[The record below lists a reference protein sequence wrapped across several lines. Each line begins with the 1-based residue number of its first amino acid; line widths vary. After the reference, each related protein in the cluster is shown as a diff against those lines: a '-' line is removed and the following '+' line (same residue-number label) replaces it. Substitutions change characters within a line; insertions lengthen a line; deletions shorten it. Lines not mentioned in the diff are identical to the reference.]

1 MTFPIPIA
9 ELNLDEV
16 LSFLEMNQQQ
26 LGVTGISLSAQS
38 IAFWWQQASKKIL
51 QLPSKY
57 FEFLWEFLSWLVTT
71 NE

>member
-38 IAFWWQQASKKIL
+38 IAF
-51 QLPSKY
+51 
-57 FEFLWEFLSWLVTT
+57 
-71 NE
+71 